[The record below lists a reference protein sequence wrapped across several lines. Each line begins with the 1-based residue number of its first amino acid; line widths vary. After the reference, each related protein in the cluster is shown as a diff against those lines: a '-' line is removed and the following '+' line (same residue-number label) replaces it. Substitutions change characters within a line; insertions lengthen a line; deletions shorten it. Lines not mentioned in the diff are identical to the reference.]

1 MLDGLT
7 LDQLRVLVAIAETGS
22 FRAAAGR
29 LQRAQSAISHA
40 VASLETQLDV
50 MLFDRSGYRPA
61 LTNEGR
67 ALLADARRVLAQA
80 EGLKARARSFTT
92 GIETNLDIA
101 IDPFVDLARIAQAFR
116 VVHETF
122 PEVGMRIRTT
132 PLGGPLVAVR
142 DRGSLFGLSVS
153 DEIRDDAMTMEAVGE
168 VTLYAVT
175 APGHRLANET
185 PPLDVSDQLN
195 IIVSDPTDVTA
206 GVDYGVGGPRA
217 WHVDDLET
225 KRALIMAGIGWGNMP
240 SHLVE
245 ADMAAGRLTRI
256 APQGIGK
263 DGATVM
269 PVYLICRRG
278 AQLGPAATCLRKVI
292 LGGSWPSECD
302 ET

>member
-40 VASLETQLDV
+40 IASLEAQLNV
-50 MLFDRSGYRPA
+50 VLFDRSGYRPV
-61 LTNEGR
+61 LTDEGR
-67 ALLADARRVLAQA
+67 TLLADARRVLAQT
-80 EGLKARARSFTT
+80 EGLKALARSFTT
-92 GIETNLDIA
+92 GIETSLDIA
-101 IDPFVDLARIAQAFR
+101 IDPFVDLMWVARAFHA
-116 VVHETF
+116 VHEAF
-122 PEVGMRIRTT
+122 PEVGMRIRTM

-153 DEIRDDAMTMEAVGE
+153 DEIRDDALTMEAVGA

-185 PPLDVSDQLN
+185 PPVDVSDQLN
-195 IIVSDPTDVTA
+195 IVVSDPTDVTA

-217 WHVDDLET
+217 WRVDDLQT

-245 ADMAAGRLTRI
+245 ADIAAGRLARI

-269 PVYLICRRG
+269 PVYLIHRQG
-278 AQLGPAATCLRKVI
+278 AMLGPAGTCLRNAI
-292 LGGSWPSECD
+292 LRD
-302 ET
+302 T